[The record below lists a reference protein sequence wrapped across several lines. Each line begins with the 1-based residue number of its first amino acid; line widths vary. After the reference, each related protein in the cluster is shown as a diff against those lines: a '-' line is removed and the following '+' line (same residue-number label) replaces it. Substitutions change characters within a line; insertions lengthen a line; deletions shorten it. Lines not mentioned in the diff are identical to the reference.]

1 MTSNTRDAMRELK
14 FYSDYSR
21 TNPETGHAETW
32 EQSVDRVMDM
42 HEIFYA
48 DKMSM
53 QLKKAIDKARQ
64 DYKDKLFLGSQR
76 ALQFGGEPMFK
87 HQARMFNCLSSYCDR
102 VQFFRECMYWLL
114 CGCGVGF
121 SVQKHHIAKMP
132 RLNARTKGAA
142 SFTIPDSI
150 EGWADAFGILIDSY
164 TQVEIGPL
172 NSDSSRSFE
181 EFHGKEVHFDYSL
194 IRPKGA
200 MISGGFKAP
209 GTDGLRQ
216 SLGKVEDL
224 INRELG
230 ASNCDAVTMRSIVAY
245 DIVMWLADAV
255 LSGGVRRSAT
265 IALFSKDDDEMAN
278 AKIGNWF
285 NDNPQR
291 GRSNNSAILK
301 RSETTAEEFAQLM
314 KSVRDFGE
322 PGFIWTDDEDI
333 TYNPCVEIGKYPQT
347 IDGNSGWQG
356 CNLCEINGGA
366 CTDEEIFYQA
376 CESAAIVG
384 TLQAGYTNFKYVAP
398 ESKQIFDRE
407 ALLGVSIT
415 GWMNNPDVLFN
426 PEVQRKGAEIVRETN
441 KLIAALI
448 GINQA
453 ARTTCVKPSGNA
465 SVLLGTASGIHGEHA
480 PRYFRNMQMNKKL
493 DAAQAF
499 RNSNPAATEES
510 VWSTTGSDWIM
521 SIPVESQEGS
531 IYKSELYDTKQMEFV
546 KNAQQNW
553 VEYGTNVDLCAKP
566 YIRHNVSNTIVVS
579 DWDSVE
585 SYLYENR
592 QWFAGISFL
601 AASGDKDYPQAP
613 FTQVFD
619 HNELIGMYG
628 EASMFASGLIV
639 DGLHAFNSNLWR
651 ACDHV
656 LHNMELDQNSENVLR
671 IDWVRRAR
679 KFAGTYFNG
688 DLKQMTYCLKDVF
701 NYHKWCKIK
710 RNWKNVDWSGMNAV
724 EIDVDTTTAQA
735 CSGGVCDISL

>member
-21 TNPETGHAETW
+21 TNETTGMAETW
-32 EQSVDRVMDM
+32 DQSVDRVMDM
-42 HEIFYA
+42 HEKFYA
-48 DKMSM
+48 NKLN
-53 QLKKAIDKARQ
+53 QALHVELDKARQ
-64 DYKDKLFLGSQR
+64 AYKDKLFLGSQR

-102 VQFFRECMYWLL
+102 VQFFRECMYWLM

-121 SVQKHHIAKMP
+121 SVQKHHINKMP
-132 RLNARTKGAA
+132 NLNRRDNGAE

-164 TQVEIGPL
+164 TQSESGQID
-172 NSDSSRSFE
+172 SDKSRRFE
-181 EFHGKEVHFDYSL
+181 EFHGKEIHFDYSL
-194 IRPKGA
+194 IRPKGS

-209 GTDGLRQ
+209 GPDGLRQ
-216 SLGKVEDL
+216 SLNKVEEL
-224 INRELG
+224 IERELHG
-230 ASNCDAVTMRSIVAY
+230 LDTIPFRSIIAY

-285 NDNPQR
+285 NENPQR
-291 GRSNNSAILK
+291 GRSNNSAILL
-301 RSETTAEEFAQLM
+301 RDSTSAEEFAKLM
-314 KSVRDFGE
+314 QSVRDFGE

-333 TYNPCVEIGKYPQT
+333 TFNPCVEIGKYPQT
-347 IDGNSGWQG
+347 ATGKSGWQG

-366 CTDEEIFYQA
+366 CTTEELFYQA
-376 CESAAIVG
+376 CEAAAIVG

-398 ESKQIFDRE
+398 ESKAIFDRE

-415 GWMNNPDVLFN
+415 GWMNNPDVLFDS
-426 PEVQRKGAEIVRETN
+426 EVQRKGAQIVKDTN
-441 KLIAALI
+441 RRIAAMI
-448 GINQA
+448 GINPA

-493 DAAQAF
+493 DAAQLF
-499 RNSNPAATEES
+499 RSNNPNAVEES

-521 SIPVESQEGS
+521 SIPVESPDGS
-531 IYKSELYDTKQMEFV
+531 IYKDQLYDTKQMEFV

-553 VEYGTNVDLCAKP
+553 VEHGTNVELCAKP

-579 DWDSVE
+579 DWDAVE

-601 AASGDKDYPQAP
+601 SASGDKDYPQAP

-619 HNELIGMYG
+619 HAELLRMYG

-639 DGLHAFNSNLWR
+639 DGLHAFNNNLWQS
-651 ACDHV
+651 CDHV
-656 LHNMELDQNSENVLR
+656 LYGMELEQNSENVLK

-679 KFAGTYFNG
+679 KFADTYF
-688 DLKQMTYCLKDVF
+688 DSDIKKMTYCLKDVY

-710 RNWKNVDWSGMNAV
+710 RNWKEIDWTGLSAVDL
-724 EIDVDTTTAQA
+724 DVDTTTAQA
-735 CSGGVCDISL
+735 CAGGICDLSL